1 MKNLNFENIN
11 VLPIL
16 DIEKNV
22 DPEKLIDALIDGKI
36 NTVEITLRNDEAFD
50 NIKFIRKKFP
60 DLILGVGTIV
70 NVDQL
75 KRTIDIGADFGIS
88 PGFETEILKYAQENK
103 FSYIPGVSTASEII
117 SCLKFDCNFLKL
129 FPAEPLGGISYLN
142 SLSGPFPDV
151 SFCPTGGINS
161 DNYLSWLS
169 QKNVLCVGGSWI
181 APKND
186 NNYDKIKK
194 RALEVLN
201 NWWGSDD
208 RIKK

>member
-11 VLPIL
+11 VLPLL

-22 DPEKLIDALIDGKI
+22 DPEKLITALMDGKI

-88 PGFETEILKYAQENK
+88 PGFETEIIKYAKENN

-117 SCLKFDCNFLKL
+117 SCLKFDCKFLKL

-194 RALEVLN
+194 RALEVF
-201 NWWGSDD
+201 
-208 RIKK
+208 K

>member
-1 MKNLNFENIN
+1 MRNINFENIN

-16 DIEKNV
+16 DIDKNV
-22 DPEKLIDALIDGKI
+22 DPEKLINTLIDGKI
-36 NTVEITLRNDEAFD
+36 KTVEITLRNEKAFD

-60 DLILGVGTIV
+60 NLILGVGTIV
-70 NVDQL
+70 NLDQL
-75 KRTIDIGADFGIS
+75 KKAIDLGADFGIS

-142 SLSGPFPDV
+142 SLSGPFPDI

-201 NWWGSDD
+201 N
-208 RIKK
+208 

>member
-22 DPEKLIDALIDGKI
+22 DPEKLINALIDGEI

-88 PGFETEILKYAQENK
+88 PGFETEIIKYAKENN

-142 SLSGPFPDV
+142 SLSGPFPNV

-161 DNYLSWLS
+161 GNYLSWLS

-194 RALEVLN
+194 RALEVLKN
-201 NWWGSDD
+201 
-208 RIKK
+208 

>member
-22 DPEKLIDALIDGKI
+22 DPEKLIDSLIDGKI

-75 KRTIDIGADFGIS
+75 KRTIDIGANFGIS
-88 PGFETEILKYAQENK
+88 PGFETEIIKYAKENK

-117 SCLKFDCNFLKL
+117 SCLKFDCKFLKL

-194 RALEVLN
+194 RALKVLN
-201 NWWGSDD
+201 N
-208 RIKK
+208 

>member
-22 DPEKLIDALIDGKI
+22 DPEKLITALMDGKI

-88 PGFETEILKYAQENK
+88 PGFETEIIKYAKENN

-117 SCLKFDCNFLKL
+117 SCLKFDCKFLKL

-201 NWWGSDD
+201 N
-208 RIKK
+208 

>member
-1 MKNLNFENIN
+1 MKNLTFGNIN

-22 DPEKLIDALIDGKI
+22 DPEKLINALIDGKI

-50 NIKFIRKKFP
+50 NINFIRKNFH

-75 KRTIDIGADFGIS
+75 KRTIDLGADFGIS
-88 PGFETEILKYAQENK
+88 PGFETEIIKYAKENN
-103 FSYIPGVSTASEII
+103 FSYIPGVSTASEIM
-117 SCLKFDCNFLKL
+117 SCLKFDCKFLKL

-142 SLSGPFPDV
+142 SLSSPFPDV
-151 SFCPTGGINS
+151 LFCPTGGINS

-181 APKND
+181 APKHD
-186 NNYDKIKK
+186 YNYDKIKK

-201 NWWGSDD
+201 N
-208 RIKK
+208 

>member
-88 PGFETEILKYAQENK
+88 PGFETEIIKYAKENN

-142 SLSGPFPDV
+142 SLSGPFPDI

-181 APKND
+181 APKMTIIM
-186 NNYDKIKK
+186 IKLRK
-194 RALEVLN
+194 EH
-201 NWWGSDD
+201 
-208 RIKK
+208 

>member
-22 DPEKLIDALIDGKI
+22 DPEKLITALIDGKI

-88 PGFETEILKYAQENK
+88 PGFETEIIKYAKENN

-117 SCLKFDCNFLKL
+117 SCLKFDCKFLKL

-161 DNYLSWLS
+161 NNYLSWLS

-194 RALEVLN
+194 RALEVF
-201 NWWGSDD
+201 
-208 RIKK
+208 K

>member
-22 DPEKLIDALIDGKI
+22 DPEKLITALIDGKI

-70 NVDQL
+70 NVNQL

-88 PGFETEILKYAQENK
+88 PGFETEIIKYAKENK

-117 SCLKFDCNFLKL
+117 SCLKFDCKFLKL

-161 DNYLSWLS
+161 DNYVSWLS

-194 RALEVLN
+194 RALEVF
-201 NWWGSDD
+201 
-208 RIKK
+208 K

>member
-22 DPEKLIDALIDGKI
+22 DPEKLITALMDGKI

-88 PGFETEILKYAQENK
+88 PGFETEIIKYAKENK

-117 SCLKFDCNFLKL
+117 SCLKFDCKFLKL

-194 RALEVLN
+194 RALEVLKN
-201 NWWGSDD
+201 
-208 RIKK
+208 

>member
-88 PGFETEILKYAQENK
+88 PGFETEIIKYAKENN

-117 SCLKFDCNFLKL
+117 SCLKFDCKFLKL

-169 QKNVLCVGGSWI
+169 QKNVICVGGSWI
-181 APKND
+181 VPNVIND
-186 NNYDKIKK
+186 FNEIKK
-194 RALEVLN
+194 NALIASSLSN
-201 NWWGSDD
+201 
-208 RIKK
+208 KL

>member
-1 MKNLNFENIN
+1 MKNLNLEIIN

-22 DPEKLIDALIDGKI
+22 DPEKLITALIDGKI

-88 PGFETEILKYAQENK
+88 PGFETEIIKYAKENN

-117 SCLKFDCNFLKL
+117 SCLKFDCKFLKL

-194 RALEVLN
+194 RALEVF
-201 NWWGSDD
+201 
-208 RIKK
+208 K

>member
-1 MKNLNFENIN
+1 MRNINFENNN

-16 DIEKNV
+16 DIVKNV
-22 DPEKLIDALIDGKI
+22 DPEKLINALIDGNL
-36 NTVEITLRNDEAFD
+36 NTVEITLRNEKAFD

-60 DLILGVGTIV
+60 NLILGVGTIV
-70 NVDQL
+70 NLDQL
-75 KRTIDIGADFGIS
+75 KKAIDLGADFGIS
-88 PGFETEILKYAQENK
+88 PGFETEIIKYAKDNN
-103 FSYIPGVSTASEII
+103 FLYIPGVSTASEII
-117 SCLKFDCNFLKL
+117 SCLKFDCKFLKL

-142 SLSGPFPDV
+142 SLSGPFPNV

-161 DNYLSWLS
+161 GNYLSWLS

-194 RALEVLN
+194 RALEVLKN
-201 NWWGSDD
+201 
-208 RIKK
+208 

>member
-1 MKNLNFENIN
+1 MKNINFENIN

-16 DIEKNV
+16 DIDNNV
-22 DPEKLIDALIDGKI
+22 DPEKLINALIDGKI
-36 NTVEITLRNDEAFD
+36 NTVEITLRNEKAFD

-60 DLILGVGTIV
+60 NLILGVGTIV
-70 NVDQL
+70 NLDQL
-75 KRTIDIGADFGIS
+75 KKAIDLGADFGIS
-88 PGFETEILKYAQENK
+88 PGFETEILKYAKENN

-142 SLSGPFPDV
+142 SLSGPFPNV

-161 DNYLSWLS
+161 GNYLSWLS

-194 RALEVLN
+194 RALEVLKN
-201 NWWGSDD
+201 
-208 RIKK
+208 

>member
-1 MKNLNFENIN
+1 MKNLTFGNIN

-22 DPEKLIDALIDGKI
+22 DPEKLINALIDGKI
-36 NTVEITLRNDEAFD
+36 NTVEITLRNEEAFN
-50 NIKFIRKKFP
+50 NINLIRKKFP
-60 DLILGVGTIV
+60 DLTLGVGTIV

-75 KRTIDIGADFGIS
+75 KRTIDLGADFGIS
-88 PGFETEILKYAQENK
+88 PGFEIEIIKYAKEKN
-103 FSYIPGVSTASEII
+103 FLYIPGVSTASEIL
-117 SCLKFDCNFLKL
+117 SCLKFDCKFLKL

-142 SLSGPFPDV
+142 SLSGPFPNV

-169 QKNVLCVGGSWI
+169 QKNVLFVGGSWI

-186 NNYDKIKK
+186 NNYDEIKK
-194 RALEVLN
+194 RALEVLKN
-201 NWWGSDD
+201 
-208 RIKK
+208 

>member
-1 MKNLNFENIN
+1 MKNLTFGNIN

-22 DPEKLIDALIDGKI
+22 DPEKLINALIDGKI
-36 NTVEITLRNDEAFD
+36 NTVEITLRNDEAFN
-50 NIKFIRKKFP
+50 NINLIRKKFP

-75 KRTIDIGADFGIS
+75 KRTIDLGADFGIS
-88 PGFETEILKYAQENK
+88 PGFEIEIIKYAKEKN
-103 FSYIPGVSTASEII
+103 FLYIPGVSTASEIL
-117 SCLKFDCNFLKL
+117 SCLKFDCKFLKL

-142 SLSGPFPDV
+142 SLSGPFPNV

-161 DNYLSWLS
+161 GNYLSWLS

-186 NNYDKIKK
+186 NNYNEIKK
-194 RALEVLN
+194 RALEVLKN
-201 NWWGSDD
+201 
-208 RIKK
+208 

>member
-1 MKNLNFENIN
+1 MRNINFENIN

-16 DIEKNV
+16 DIDKNV
-22 DPEKLIDALIDGKI
+22 DPEKLINTLIDGKI
-36 NTVEITLRNDEAFD
+36 NTVEITLRNEKAFD

-60 DLILGVGTIV
+60 NLILGVGTIV
-70 NVDQL
+70 DLDQL
-75 KRTIDIGADFGIS
+75 KKAIDLGADFGIS

-103 FSYIPGVSTASEII
+103 FSYIPGVSTASEIM

-142 SLSGPFPDV
+142 SLSGPFPNV
-151 SFCPTGGINS
+151 LFCPTGGINS
-161 DNYLSWLS
+161 GNYLPWLS

-194 RALEVLN
+194 RALEVLKN
-201 NWWGSDD
+201 
-208 RIKK
+208 

>member
-22 DPEKLIDALIDGKI
+22 DPEKLITALIDGKI

-88 PGFETEILKYAQENK
+88 PGFETEIIKYAKENN

-117 SCLKFDCNFLKL
+117 SCLKFDCKFLKL

-142 SLSGPFPDV
+142 SLSGPFPDI

-194 RALEVLN
+194 RALEVF
-201 NWWGSDD
+201 
-208 RIKK
+208 K

>member
-1 MKNLNFENIN
+1 MKNLTFGNIN

-22 DPEKLIDALIDGKI
+22 DPEKLINALIDGKI
-36 NTVEITLRNDEAFD
+36 NTVEITLRNDEAFN
-50 NIKFIRKKFP
+50 NINLIRKKFP

-75 KRTIDIGADFGIS
+75 KRTIDLGADFGIS
-88 PGFETEILKYAQENK
+88 PGFETEIIKYAKENN
-103 FSYIPGVSTASEII
+103 FSYIPGVSTASEIL
-117 SCLKFDCNFLKL
+117 SCLKFDCKFLKL

-142 SLSGPFPDV
+142 SLSGPFPNV

-161 DNYLSWLS
+161 GNYLSWLS
-169 QKNVLCVGGSWI
+169 QKNVLFVGGSWI

-186 NNYDKIKK
+186 NNYDEIKK
-194 RALEVLN
+194 RALKILN
-201 NWWGSDD
+201 N
-208 RIKK
+208 

>member
-22 DPEKLIDALIDGKI
+22 DPEKLITALIDGKI

-201 NWWGSDD
+201 N
-208 RIKK
+208 

>member
-1 MKNLNFENIN
+1 MKNLTFANIN

-22 DPEKLIDALIDGKI
+22 DPEKLINALIDGKI
-36 NTVEITLRNDEAFD
+36 NTVEITLRNDEAFN
-50 NIKFIRKKFP
+50 NINLIRKKFP

-75 KRTIDIGADFGIS
+75 KRTIDLGADFGIS
-88 PGFETEILKYAQENK
+88 PGFEIEIIKYAKEKN
-103 FSYIPGVSTASEII
+103 FLYIPGVSTASEIL
-117 SCLKFDCNFLKL
+117 SCLKFDCKFLKL

-142 SLSGPFPDV
+142 SLSGPFPNV

-161 DNYLSWLS
+161 GNYLSWLS
-169 QKNVLCVGGSWI
+169 QKNVLFVGGSWI

-186 NNYDKIKK
+186 NNYDEIKK
-194 RALEVLN
+194 RALEVLKN
-201 NWWGSDD
+201 
-208 RIKK
+208 

>member
-1 MKNLNFENIN
+1 MKNINFENIN

-16 DIEKNV
+16 DIDKNV
-22 DPEKLIDALIDGKI
+22 DPEKLINTLIDGKI
-36 NTVEITLRNDEAFD
+36 NTVEITLRNEKAFD

-60 DLILGVGTIV
+60 NLILGVGTIV
-70 NVDQL
+70 NLDQL
-75 KRTIDIGADFGIS
+75 KKAIDLGADFGIS

-161 DNYLSWLS
+161 GNYLSWLS

-194 RALEVLN
+194 RALEVLKN
-201 NWWGSDD
+201 
-208 RIKK
+208 

>member
-22 DPEKLIDALIDGKI
+22 DPEKLITALIDGKI

-70 NVDQL
+70 NLDQL

-88 PGFETEILKYAQENK
+88 PGFETEIIKYAKENN

-117 SCLKFDCNFLKL
+117 SCLKFDCKFLKL

-194 RALEVLN
+194 RALEVF
-201 NWWGSDD
+201 
-208 RIKK
+208 K

>member
-1 MKNLNFENIN
+1 MKNLTFGNIN

-22 DPEKLIDALIDGKI
+22 DPEKLINALIDGKI

-50 NIKFIRKKFP
+50 NINFIRKNFH

-75 KRTIDIGADFGIS
+75 KRTIDLGADFGIS
-88 PGFETEILKYAQENK
+88 PGFETEIIKYAKENN
-103 FSYIPGVSTASEII
+103 FSYIPGVSTASEIM
-117 SCLKFDCNFLKL
+117 SCLKFDCKFLKL

-142 SLSGPFPDV
+142 SLSGPFPDI

-181 APKND
+181 APKHD
-186 NNYDKIKK
+186 YNYDKIKK

-201 NWWGSDD
+201 N
-208 RIKK
+208 

>member
-1 MKNLNFENIN
+1 MRNINFENIN

-16 DIEKNV
+16 DIDKNV
-22 DPEKLIDALIDGKI
+22 DPEKLINSLIDGKI
-36 NTVEITLRNDEAFD
+36 NTVEITLRNEKAFD

-60 DLILGVGTIV
+60 NLILGVGTIV
-70 NVDQL
+70 NLDQL
-75 KRTIDIGADFGIS
+75 KKAIDLGADFGIS
-88 PGFETEILKYAQENK
+88 PGFETEILKYAQENN

-142 SLSGPFPDV
+142 SLSGPFPNV
-151 SFCPTGGINS
+151 LFCPTGGINS
-161 DNYLSWLS
+161 GNYLSWLS

-194 RALEVLN
+194 RALEVLKN
-201 NWWGSDD
+201 
-208 RIKK
+208 

>member
-1 MKNLNFENIN
+1 MRNINFDNIN

-16 DIEKNV
+16 DIDKNV
-22 DPEKLIDALIDGKI
+22 DPEKLINALIDGKI
-36 NTVEITLRNDEAFD
+36 NTVEITLRNEKAFD

-60 DLILGVGTIV
+60 NLILGVGTIV
-70 NVDQL
+70 NLDQL
-75 KRTIDIGADFGIS
+75 KKTIDLGADFGIS

-201 NWWGSDD
+201 N
-208 RIKK
+208 

>member
-1 MKNLNFENIN
+1 MKNLNFENMN

-36 NTVEITLRNDEAFD
+36 NTVEVTLRNDEAFE

-88 PGFETEILKYAQENK
+88 PGFETEIIKYAKENK

-117 SCLKFDCNFLKL
+117 SCLKFDCKFLKL

-186 NNYDKIKK
+186 NKYDEIKK

-201 NWWGSDD
+201 N
-208 RIKK
+208 

>member
-88 PGFETEILKYAQENK
+88 PGFETEIIKYAKENN

-117 SCLKFDCNFLKL
+117 SCLKFDCKFLKL

-151 SFCPTGGINS
+151 CLLYTSPSPRDFG
-161 DNYLSWLS
+161 
-169 QKNVLCVGGSWI
+169 
-181 APKND
+181 
-186 NNYDKIKK
+186 
-194 RALEVLN
+194 
-201 NWWGSDD
+201 
-208 RIKK
+208 

>member
-1 MKNLNFENIN
+1 MKNINFENIN

-16 DIEKNV
+16 DIDKNV
-22 DPEKLIDALIDGKI
+22 DPEKLINTLIDGKL
-36 NTVEITLRNDEAFD
+36 NTVEITLRNEKAFD

-60 DLILGVGTIV
+60 NLILGVGTIV
-70 NVDQL
+70 NLDQL
-75 KRTIDIGADFGIS
+75 KKAIDLGADFGIS

-142 SLSGPFPDV
+142 SLSGPFPNV

-161 DNYLSWLS
+161 GNYLSWLS

-201 NWWGSDD
+201 N
-208 RIKK
+208 

>member
-1 MKNLNFENIN
+1 MKNLNFGNIN

-22 DPEKLIDALIDGKI
+22 DPEKLINALIDGKI

-50 NIKFIRKKFP
+50 NINLIRKKFP

-75 KRTIDIGADFGIS
+75 KRTIDLGADFGIS
-88 PGFETEILKYAQENK
+88 PGFEIEIIKYAKENN

-117 SCLKFDCNFLKL
+117 SCLKFDCKFLKL

-142 SLSGPFPDV
+142 SLSGPFPDI

-169 QKNVLCVGGSWI
+169 QKNVLCVGGS
-181 APKND
+181 
-186 NNYDKIKK
+186 
-194 RALEVLN
+194 
-201 NWWGSDD
+201 
-208 RIKK
+208 

>member
-1 MKNLNFENIN
+1 MKNLNFGNTN

-22 DPEKLIDALIDGKI
+22 DPEKLINALIDGKI
-36 NTVEITLRNDEAFD
+36 NIVEITLRNDEAFY
-50 NIKFIRKKFP
+50 NINLIRKKFP

-75 KRTIDIGADFGIS
+75 KRTIDLGADFGIS
-88 PGFETEILKYAQENK
+88 PGFETEIIKYAKENN
-103 FSYIPGVSTASEII
+103 FSYIPGVSTASEIM
-117 SCLKFDCNFLKL
+117 SCLKFDCKFLKL
-129 FPAEPLGGISYLN
+129 FPAEPLGGLSYLN
-142 SLSGPFPDV
+142 SLSSPFPDV
-151 SFCPTGGINS
+151 LFCPTGGINS

-186 NNYDKIKK
+186 NNYDEIKK
-194 RALEVLN
+194 RALEVLKN
-201 NWWGSDD
+201 
-208 RIKK
+208 

>member
-22 DPEKLIDALIDGKI
+22 DPEKLITALMDGKI

-88 PGFETEILKYAQENK
+88 PGFETEIIKYAKENN

-117 SCLKFDCNFLKL
+117 SCLKFDCKFLKL
-129 FPAEPLGGISYLN
+129 FPAEPIGGISYLN

-194 RALEVLN
+194 RALEVF
-201 NWWGSDD
+201 
-208 RIKK
+208 K

>member
-129 FPAEPLGGISYLN
+129 FPAEPIGGISYLN
-142 SLSGPFPDV
+142 SLSGPFPNV

-161 DNYLSWLS
+161 DNYSSWLS

-194 RALEVLN
+194 RSILGRRN
-201 NWWGSDD
+201 
-208 RIKK
+208 

>member
-1 MKNLNFENIN
+1 MKNLTFGNIN

-22 DPEKLIDALIDGKI
+22 DPEKLINALIDGKI
-36 NTVEITLRNDEAFD
+36 NTVEITLRNDEAFN
-50 NIKFIRKKFP
+50 NINLIRKKFP

-75 KRTIDIGADFGIS
+75 KRTIDLGADFGIS
-88 PGFETEILKYAQENK
+88 PGFEIEIIKYAKEKN
-103 FSYIPGVSTASEII
+103 FLYIPGVSTASEIL
-117 SCLKFDCNFLKL
+117 SCLKFDCKFLKL

-142 SLSGPFPDV
+142 SLSGPFPNV

-161 DNYLSWLS
+161 GNYLSWLS
-169 QKNVLCVGGSWI
+169 QKNVLFVGGSWI

-186 NNYDKIKK
+186 NNYDEIKK
-194 RALEVLN
+194 RALEVLKN
-201 NWWGSDD
+201 
-208 RIKK
+208 

>member
-22 DPEKLIDALIDGKI
+22 DPEKLITALIDGKI

-88 PGFETEILKYAQENK
+88 PGFETEIIKYAKENN

-117 SCLKFDCNFLKL
+117 SCLKFDCKFLKL

-161 DNYLSWLS
+161 DNYVSWLS
-169 QKNVLCVGGSWI
+169 QKNVLCVGGIWI

-201 NWWGSDD
+201 N
-208 RIKK
+208 